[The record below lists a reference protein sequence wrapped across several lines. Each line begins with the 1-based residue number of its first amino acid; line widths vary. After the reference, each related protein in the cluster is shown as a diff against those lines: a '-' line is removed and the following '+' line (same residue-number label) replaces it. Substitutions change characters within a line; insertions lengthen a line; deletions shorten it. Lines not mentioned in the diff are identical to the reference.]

1 MRELASMTSTR
12 RYTRFVCLPC
22 LTIRGYHADKGKK
35 RDKRKREK
43 GKKKHPANLAC
54 QVPIGPW
61 AKGPMLKELGRLT
74 LMHSLEGLESFTLGL
89 FSRVLGWTRQEID
102 DLMYDVKKEL
112 LNPNNHFYVSAHFLY
127 GQKPPV

>member
-1 MRELASMTSTR
+1 MPTRER
-12 RYTRFVCLPC
+12 RE
-22 LTIRGYHADKGKK
+22 I
-35 RDKRKREK
+35 KRKGRKERRNTRLIS
-43 GKKKHPANLAC
+43 HV

-102 DLMYDVKKEL
+102 DLMYDVKKEH